1 MKRRFEELISI
12 SKESMTRELANEM
25 ISFMLENIGATDPR
39 LRDELI
45 YGTLARWIH
54 NDFFNEDQL
63 EHILTKA
70 TDDNHLFHQIGEVCT
85 DSVFKRSF
93 SALAAAAVL
102 QKDQNDVRLDQDTV
116 SGLLERVCQY
126 LEMEQDTRG
135 YVEGKGW
142 AHAIAHG
149 ADLLAAAVRHQLSP
163 VDGSGWRVLNVVG
176 QTLFK
181 GYVYSDD
188 EDERL
193 IQVLIAL
200 LHRKDSGEV
209 NLGLWLQGIA
219 HDLVRIHADE
229 GAALYFFRSRT
240 NVMNFFKTL
249 YFYPA
254 GEEYRKNLE
263 GHILMLQNM
272 I

>member
-1 MKRRFEELISI
+1 MKRRFEELIAI
-12 SKESMTRELANEM
+12 SKELMTRELANET
-25 ISFMLENIGATDPR
+25 ISFMLENIGAPDPR

-45 YGTLARWIH
+45 YATLARWIH

-70 TDDNHLFHQIGEVCT
+70 FDDNHLFYQIGEVCT

-93 SALAAAAVL
+93 SAHAAAAVL

-116 SGLLERVCQY
+116 SRLLERVCQY

-142 AHAIAHG
+142 AHSIAHG
-149 ADLLAAAVRHQLSP
+149 ADLLAAAVRHPLCP
-163 VDGSGWRVLNVVG
+163 VDEAGWRVLNVVG

-200 LHRKDSGEV
+200 LHRKDSREV

-229 GAALYFFRSRT
+229 GATIYFFRSRT

-249 YFYPA
+249 YFYLPSE
-254 GEEYRKNLE
+254 GYRKNLE

>member
-1 MKRRFEELISI
+1 M
-12 SKESMTRELANEM
+12 
-25 ISFMLENIGATDPR
+25 
-39 LRDELI
+39 
-45 YGTLARWIH
+45 
-54 NDFFNEDQL
+54 
-63 EHILTKA
+63 
-70 TDDNHLFHQIGEVCT
+70 
-85 DSVFKRSF
+85 FKRSF

-116 SGLLERVCQY
+116 SRLLERVCQY

-149 ADLLAAAVRHQLSP
+149 ADLLAAAVRHPLSP

-229 GAALYFFRSRT
+229 GATLYFFRSRT